1 MSNIQEPKEKNITD
15 PKDTPLV
22 QAYKVSWFDKI
33 PYWIKACVFKYWSY
47 GMVYFFFVMGLGT
60 IWVDYGDAIYIQM
73 IVLGAAMGIL
83 NDLIFYNVLQVIET
97 SDRESRWWLLFK
109 NKKVYS
115 LFINLAY
122 GLAWGFATS
131 LLSAFFASLIDGVL
145 PNSWFFREPLTF
157 ALVGSLIDA
166 FVIGFKDLIMFLV
179 EKRKGVQQ

>member
-1 MSNIQEPKEKNITD
+1 MSNTQEPQEKKTAD
-15 PKDTPLV
+15 REETPNV

-60 IWVDYGDAIYIQM
+60 IWMDYADAIYIQM
-73 IVLGAAMGIL
+73 IVLGVAMGIL

-97 SDRESRWWLLFK
+97 SNRESRWWLLIK

-115 LFINLAY
+115 LFINIAY

-131 LLSAFFASLIDGVL
+131 LLSAYFASLIDAVL

-166 FVIGFKDLIMFLV
+166 VVIGLKDLIMFYV
-179 EKRKGVQQ
+179 EKRKGARK